1 MRALVDISEGVKI
14 SLRALL
20 RNKLRAILTT
30 LGIIIGVATVI
41 LMIIII
47 MGLNR
52 AVEKQF
58 AFLGSNTIYVSRWTW
73 SFSDDS
79 DWRSM
84 LKRRHMQLEYAKLIE
99 RESTLA
105 EAVSPWTQSR
115 RSVKF
120 RGGTLTSVDIFGVD
134 EDYLV
139 TNSIK
144 IDLGRFF
151 NEQDIDHNR
160 MVCVIGKGI
169 ADRLFDKVPPVGQR
183 LDVGGKKFQVI
194 GVNEKMGRFFGQD
207 MDNFILIPIG
217 VHLKLYGRHD
227 RDMDIVVKA
236 ARAEDVE
243 ELEWELRGI
252 MRRARG
258 LKPFDPNDFGVN
270 AQSMIM
276 NQFRQITAGIYA
288 GGLLI
293 ASISL
298 LVGGIGIMNIMLVS
312 VTERTSEIGLR
323 KALGARRW
331 MIAWQFL
338 IEAAVICALGGV
350 FGVLLAYFGSLA
362 MNKFIPTTM
371 TAPVVIFGIVFAAI
385 VGIFFGL
392 YPSLKAAR
400 LSPIEALRHE

>member
-1 MRALVDISEGVKI
+1 MRAFVDIAEGVKI
-14 SLRALL
+14 SFRALI
-20 RNKLRAILTT
+20 RNKLRAALTT
-30 LGIIIGVATVI
+30 LGIVIGVATVI

-58 AFLGSNTIYVSRWTW
+58 AFLGSNTIYVSRWDW
-73 SFSDDS
+73 SFGDS
-79 DWRSM
+79 DWRAM
-84 LKRRHMQLEYAKLIE
+84 LKRPHMKKEYGELIE
-99 RESTLA
+99 RESQLA
-105 EAVSPWTQSR
+105 EAVSPWTQAT

-120 RGGTLTSVDIFGVD
+120 RGGTLTRIEIFGVD

-151 NEQDIDHNR
+151 NEEDIQRNR
-160 MVCVIGKGI
+160 MVCVIGRGI
-169 ADRLFDKVPPVGQR
+169 ADRLFDKVAPLDQR
-183 LDVGGKKFQVI
+183 LDVGGKKFRVI

-207 MDNFILIPIG
+207 MDNFVWIPIG
-217 VHLKLYGRHD
+217 VHQKLYGRHD

-236 ARAEDVE
+236 YRAEDVE
-243 ELEWELRGI
+243 ELQWELRGI

-258 LKPFDPNDFGVN
+258 LGPFEPNNFGVN

-276 NQFRQITAGIYA
+276 DQFRQITTGIYA

-293 ASISL
+293 ALISL

-331 MIAWQFL
+331 MIAWQFMV
-338 IEAAVICALGGV
+338 EAAVICAVGGL
-350 FGVLLAYFGSLA
+350 FGVLLAFIGSFA
-362 MNKFIPTTM
+362 MDKFIPKTM
-371 TAPVVIFGIVFAAI
+371 TTGVVMFGIVFAAV

-392 YPSLKAAR
+392 YPSIKAAR

>member
-1 MRALVDISEGVKI
+1 MRTTVDIGEGIRI

-20 RNKLRAILTT
+20 RNKLRAALTT
-30 LGIIIGVATVI
+30 LGIVIGVATVI
-41 LMIIII
+41 LMIVII

-58 AFLGSNTIYVSRWTW
+58 AFLGSNTIYVSRWDW
-73 SFSDDS
+73 MFGEA
-79 DWRSM
+79 DWRAM
-84 LKRRHMQLEYAKLIE
+84 LKRREMEPQYATYIE

-105 EAVSPWTQSR
+105 EAVTPFGQAS

-120 RGGTLTSVDIFGVD
+120 HGGTLTRVNIFGVD

-139 TNSIK
+139 TNSVK
-144 IDLGRFF
+144 IDDGRFL
-151 NEQDIDHNR
+151 NDDDVLHNR
-160 MVCVIGKGI
+160 MVCVIGQGI
-169 ADRLFDKVPPVGQR
+169 AQQLFDKVPPVGQR
-183 LDVGGKKFQVI
+183 LDVGGKKLRII
-194 GVNEKMGRFFGQD
+194 GVNEKMGRFFGKD
-207 MDNFILIPIG
+207 MDNFVLIPFG
-217 VHLKLYGRHD
+217 TWQKFFGRHD
-227 RDMDIVVKA
+227 RDIDIIVKA
-236 ARAEDVE
+236 ARAEEVE
-243 ELEWELRGI
+243 ELQWELRGI

-258 LKPFDPNDFGVN
+258 LTPFQPNDFGVN

-276 NQFRQITAGIYA
+276 NQFRAITAGIYA

-312 VTERTSEIGLR
+312 ITERTSEIGLR

-338 IEAAVICALGGV
+338 VEAAVICALGGI

-362 MNKFIPTTM
+362 MNKFITT
-371 TAPVVIFGIVFAAI
+371 TLTLPVILFGIVFSAV

>member
-1 MRALVDISEGVKI
+1 MHWLVDTLEGVKI
-14 SLRALL
+14 ALRALL
-20 RNKLRAILTT
+20 RNKLRAALTT
-30 LGIIIGVATVI
+30 LGIVIGVATVI

-58 AFLGSNTIYVSRWTW
+58 AFLGSNTIYVSRWEW
-73 SFSDDS
+73 SFGDA

-84 LKRRHMQLEYAKLIE
+84 LKRRVMKREFAETIE
-99 RESTLA
+99 RESQLA
-105 EAVSPWTQSR
+105 EAVSPFGQATR
-115 RSVKF
+115 AVEF
-120 RGGTLTSVDIFGVD
+120 AGATLTRVEIFGVD

-139 TNSIK
+139 TNSVK
-144 IDLGRFF
+144 IEQGRFL
-151 NEQDIDHNR
+151 NEDDVLHNR
-160 MVCVIGKGI
+160 TVCVIGQGI
-169 ADRLFDKVPPVGQR
+169 AQQLFSNVSPIGQR
-183 LDVGGKKFQVI
+183 LDVGGRKLRVI

-207 MDNFILIPIG
+207 MDNFVLLPIG
-217 VHLKLYGRHD
+217 VWQKFFSRYQDL
-227 RDMDIVVKA
+227 DIIVKA
-236 ARAEDVE
+236 ADANQVED
-243 ELEWELRGI
+243 LQWELRGI

-258 LKPFDPNDFGVN
+258 LKPFQPNDFGVN

-276 NQFRQITAGIYA
+276 NQFRQITSGIYA

-293 ASISL
+293 ACISL

-323 KALGARRW
+323 KALGAKRW
-331 MIAWQFL
+331 MIAWQFM

-350 FGVLLAYFGSLA
+350 LGVLLAFFGSFA
-362 MNKFIPTTM
+362 MDKFIPTTLSI
-371 TAPVVIFGIVFAAI
+371 PVAIFGVVFAAV

-392 YPSLKAAR
+392 YPSIKAAR

>member
-1 MRALVDISEGVKI
+1 MRSLLDTTEGI
-14 SLRALL
+14 RIAFRAMF

-30 LGIIIGVATVI
+30 LGIVIGVATVI

-47 MGLNR
+47 MGLNH

-58 AFLGSNTIYVSRWTW
+58 AFLGSNTLYVSRWDWT
-73 SFSDDS
+73 FGES
-79 DWRSM
+79 DWRAM
-84 LKRRHMQLEYAKLIE
+84 LKRPQMKLEYASLIDQ
-99 RESTLA
+99 ESKLA
-105 EAVSPWTQSR
+105 EAVSPWTQAS

-120 RGGTLTSVDIFGVD
+120 HGGTLTRVDVFGVN
-134 EDYLV
+134 EDYMV
-139 TNSIK
+139 TNSIR
-144 IDLGRFF
+144 IEDGRFF
-151 NEQDIDHNR
+151 NEQDIQRNHL
-160 MVCVIGKGI
+160 VCVIGRGI
-169 ADRLFDKVPPVGQR
+169 ADKLFDKEPPVGQR
-183 LDVGGKKFQVI
+183 LDVGGRKFQVI

-207 MDNFILIPIG
+207 MDNFVLIPIG
-217 VHLKLYGRHD
+217 VFLKFYGRHD

-236 ARAEDVE
+236 AHPEDVE
-243 ELEWELRGI
+243 DLKWELRGI

-258 LKPFDPNDFGVN
+258 LGPFDPNDFGIN

-276 NQFRQITAGIYA
+276 DQFRAITSGIYA

-293 ASISL
+293 AFISL
-298 LVGGIGIMNIMLVS
+298 VVGGIGIMNIMLVS

-323 KALGARRW
+323 KALGAKRW

-338 IEAAVICALGGV
+338 VESAVICAVGGV
-350 FGVLLAYFGSLA
+350 FGVVLAFFASFA
-362 MNKFIPTTM
+362 MDRFIPTTM
-371 TAPVVIFGIVFAAI
+371 PIPVAAFGVAFAAV

>member
-1 MRALVDISEGVKI
+1 MRTFIDIGEGIRISMRALI
-14 SLRALL
+14 
-20 RNKLRAILTT
+20 RNKLRAVLTT
-30 LGIIIGVATVI
+30 LGIVIGVATVI

-58 AFLGSNTIYVSRWTW
+58 AFLGSNTIYVSRWDW
-73 SFSDDS
+73 MFGEA
-79 DWRSM
+79 DWRAM
-84 LKRRHMQLEYAKLIE
+84 LKRREMKPEYAQIIE

-105 EAVSPWTQSR
+105 EAVTPFGQAF

-120 RGGTLTSVDIFGVD
+120 GGGTLTRVNIFGVD
-134 EDYLV
+134 QDYLV
-139 TNSIK
+139 TNSVK
-144 IDLGRFF
+144 IDVGRFF
-151 NEQDIDHNR
+151 NDDDVLHNR
-160 MVCVIGKGI
+160 MVCVIGQGI
-169 ADRLFDKVPPVGQR
+169 AQELFDKVPPVGQR
-183 LDVGGKKFQVI
+183 LDVGGKKLRII

-207 MDNFILIPIG
+207 MDNFVMIPFG
-217 VHLKLYGRHD
+217 TWQKFFGRHD
-227 RDMDIVVKA
+227 RDIDIIVKA
-236 ARAEDVE
+236 ADAREVD
-243 ELEWELRGI
+243 ELQWELRGI

-258 LKPFDPNDFGVN
+258 LTPFQPNDFGVN

-276 NQFRQITAGIYA
+276 DQFRAITRGIYA

-293 ASISL
+293 AFISL

-338 IEAAVICALGGV
+338 VEAAVICALGGV

-362 MNKFIPTTM
+362 MNRFITTTM
-371 TAPVVIFGIVFAAI
+371 TVPVVVFGILFAAV